1 MKNISTKLEALMS
14 PISFV
19 VVVTLKV
26 VVITT
31 TCYGTT
37 TSRVR
42 GEVEAIA
49 VACCGITDLLAT
61 GVVVGLPLN
70 LKEEKER
77 KGGRGDREGESGG
90 GLGGAATETVEVGRA
105 LTCETERAG

>member
-26 VVITT
+26 VVIAT

-37 TSRVR
+37 TSCVR

-70 LKEEKER
+70 LKEEMER

-105 LTCETERAG
+105 LTCETERAE

>member
-1 MKNISTKLEALMS
+1 MS

-26 VVITT
+26 VVIAT

-37 TSRVR
+37 TSCVR

-70 LKEEKER
+70 LKEEMER
-77 KGGRGDREGESGG
+77 KGGRGIER
-90 GLGGAATETVEVGRA
+90 
-105 LTCETERAG
+105 ERAEEGWEVRQLRQWR

>member
-1 MKNISTKLEALMS
+1 MS

-26 VVITT
+26 VVIATT
-31 TCYGTT
+31 YYGTT

-70 LKEEKER
+70 LKEEMER
-77 KGGRGDREGESGG
+77 KGGRGIER
-90 GLGGAATETVEVGRA
+90 
-105 LTCETERAG
+105 ERAEEGWEVRQLRQWR